1 MVTYIPASHIDRIY
15 NRHTMKPEAFL
26 RSVQLFQSLSAA
38 DGERLAASLKRRSLK
53 KGEALF
59 RKGDEGTSL
68 YIVKSGSVKIVLPSH
83 MGDEVAAAILSEGD
97 CFGELSLLDG
107 MPRSA
112 DVVALEA
119 SELLALKQTDFLG
132 FLKGNEAAIQAILSY
147 LSLRLR
153 KTDDLLEDAYFLNI
167 STRLARRLVE
177 LSGKYGRQDEEGKPS
192 QIDLRL
198 TQKDLASIV
207 GATRESINKELRIL
221 REKGLVDTDGN
232 TLRILNPERLRK
244 RAHLS

>member
-1 MVTYIPASHIDRIY
+1 MYVLAYNTHKIPSRHI
-15 NRHTMKPEAFL
+15 MKPEKFL
-26 RSVQLFQSLSAA
+26 RGVHLFQSLSPY
-38 DGERLAASLKRRSLK
+38 DSEHLAASLKRRSLK

-68 YIVKSGSVKIVLPSH
+68 YIVKSGSVKIVLPSS
-83 MGDEVAAAILSEGD
+83 MGDEVAPAILSEGD
-97 CFGELSLLDG
+97 FFGEMALLDG

-112 DVVALEA
+112 DVVALEP
-119 SELLALKQTDFLG
+119 SELLALNQKDFLA
-132 FLKGNEAAIQAILSY
+132 FLKSNEAAIQSIFSY
-147 LSLRLR
+147 LSMRLR
-153 KTDDLLEDAYFLNI
+153 KTDDLLEDAHFLNI

-177 LSGKYGRQDEEGKPS
+177 LSGKYGYQKDEGKPV

-221 REKGLVDTDGN
+221 REKGLVNTEGN
-232 TLRILNPERLRK
+232 TLQILNPEQLKK
-244 RAHLS
+244 RAHL